1 MAMAHTAIEATR
13 SPIITSLTTKSA
25 LRNRSEIESDG
36 ADGIATPCPATW
48 PRAAEEAKFPTKN
61 RAGPHRSRYRFPAK
75 GVQTRARVPHPPT
88 WQGAAPWEWAARGQ
102 RTRTRRAHAP
112 RREAHRRA
120 GPAGGA

>member
-1 MAMAHTAIEATR
+1 MAHTAIEATR

-75 GVQTRARVPHPPT
+75 GVQTRARVPP
-88 WQGAAPWEWAARGQ
+88 AAS
-102 RTRTRRAHAP
+102 RACKSAGYALLGRP
-112 RREAHRRA
+112 RDAEAWS
-120 GPAGGA
+120 